1 MLPRIQASF
10 AQRFGNRARV
20 VVTTSAQHVRELAR
34 AAAQQ
39 GAEIFAVCG
48 GDGTVHYAIQ
58 ELVHTSTALGLVP
71 IGNGNDLAVN
81 LAIPPEP
88 EDSIKVLSNGI
99 IRCID
104 VGQAQTAF
112 YSCIAGVG
120 LDSEVNRRAND
131 PKWWIRGR
139 ARYPLAILQTL
150 ISFRPRTVR
159 IRCDQQTFEGPI
171 MFAVVANASSY
182 GRGIRIAPM
191 AALDDGMLD
200 VCIVKAMSKL
210 ELLRVYPQTYKG
222 THVDHPAL
230 VKLRGREIEIES
242 DHRLE
247 LFGDGEYLEPTPTRI
262 QLIPRSLRVVA
273 PCQGD
278 VRGQR
283 PGTLE

>member
-1 MLPRIQASF
+1 MLPRIQTSLG
-10 AQRFGNRARV
+10 QWFGNQAHV
-20 VVTTSAQHVRELAR
+20 TVTTSAQHVRELAR
-34 AAAQQ
+34 AAARE

-48 GDGTVHYAIQ
+48 GDGTAHYALQ

-81 LAIPPEP
+81 LAIPREP
-88 EDSIKVLSNGI
+88 EDSIKILSTGT
-99 IRCID
+99 RRSID
-104 VGQAQTAF
+104 VGQARTAF

-131 PKWWIRGR
+131 SKWWIRGR

-150 ISFRPRTVR
+150 ISFRPRHVR
-159 IRCDQQTFEGPI
+159 IRCDQQIFEGPI

-182 GRGIRIAPM
+182 GRGIRIAPL
-191 AALDDGMLD
+191 AVLDDGMLD

-242 DHRLE
+242 ERPLD

-262 QLIPRSLRVVA
+262 QVIPSALRVVA
-273 PCQGD
+273 P
-278 VRGQR
+278 R
-283 PGTLE
+283 